1 MADLRNESVLS
12 HGGRPTT
19 SQAAEL
25 LGYVANAITI
35 IIPVTG
41 GLGYMWSEKSLVGL
55 DLAAFIFLLVFGG
68 ITILWSW
75 LIVFYAI
82 KGANAG
88 DSKRMAGMVAFGVLG
103 FGTACGIGATLGS
116 ILS

>member
-1 MADLRNESVLS
+1 MADLRNESILN
-12 HGGRPTT
+12 HGGWPTK
-19 SQAAEL
+19 SQFAEL

-35 IIPVTG
+35 TIPVAG
-41 GLGYMWSEKSLVGL
+41 GLLYLWNEKPLFGL
-55 DLAAFIFLLVFGG
+55 DLVAFIFLLFFGG
-68 ITILWSW
+68 ITTIWSW

-82 KGANAG
+82 KGANVG